1 MESNRSNNK
10 RKGFAKSK
18 LLMSFYRGSK
28 PKSDSSFE
36 LVAPPPPPPPLTTA
50 AVGFII
56 VKQDHQVHTNVAFV
70 VPDRNGGCAKL
81 ESFYGG
87 APEDD
92 AVDAKAARYIST
104 VKERFGLERVN
115 SERKN

>member
-36 LVAPPPPPPPLTTA
+36 FVATPPPPLTTA

-56 VKQDHQVHTNVAFV
+56 VKQDHQVHPNVA
-70 VPDRNGGCAKL
+70 
-81 ESFYGG
+81 
-87 APEDD
+87 
-92 AVDAKAARYIST
+92 
-104 VKERFGLERVN
+104 
-115 SERKN
+115 